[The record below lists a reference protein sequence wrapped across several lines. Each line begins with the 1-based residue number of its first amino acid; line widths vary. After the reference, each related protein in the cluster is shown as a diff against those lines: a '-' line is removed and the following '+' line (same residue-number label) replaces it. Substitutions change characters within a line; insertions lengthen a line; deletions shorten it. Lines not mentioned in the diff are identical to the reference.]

1 MIIRSIQ
8 PILKESLEQFP
19 VVGLVGARQ
28 VGKTTMARQVA
39 REAGA
44 DAIRLD
50 LERPSDQRKLA
61 DPELY
66 LEQHRQHLVVLDEIQ
81 RIPELFQLLRA
92 LVDEDRR
99 PGRFLVLGS
108 ASPDLLQGASESL
121 AGRIRFLELG
131 PLELRE
137 VGPEAFQS
145 LWLRG
150 GFPDSFLA
158 GSNAASMDWRDSF
171 IMTHLERDI
180 PLLGLRLP
188 PAQLRRFWQM
198 IAHGH
203 GGLWNASRLAVSL
216 GISAPTVR
224 RYLDVLED
232 TYMVRQLQP
241 FHANLG
247 KRLVK
252 QPKVYVRDSGL
263 LHALLGVR
271 SMEDLLGNPSAGA
284 SWEGFVIE
292 QILAA
297 VPASWRPTFY
307 RTSAGAELDLVLE
320 RPGNLK
326 PLGIEVKLTKAPAPT
341 RGFWQA
347 LEDIGAQGVVVCQA
361 TESYPLAPNAT
372 VLPIQ
377 EIQALMTLP

>member
-326 PLGIEVKLTKAPAPT
+326 PLGIEVKLTKAAAPT

>member
-1 MIIRSIQ
+1 MIARSIQ
-8 PILKESLEQFP
+8 PILQESLERFP

-39 REAGA
+39 RGSGS
-44 DAIRLD
+44 AILLD
-50 LERPSDQRKLA
+50 LERPSDRRRMA

-66 LEQHRQHLVVLDEIQ
+66 LEQHRQQLVVLDEIQ
-81 RIPELFQLLRA
+81 RIPGLFQLLRA

-108 ASPDLLQGASESL
+108 ASPELLQGASESL

-131 PLELRE
+131 PLDLRE
-137 VGPEAFQS
+137 VGSGNFQS

-158 GSNAASMDWRDSF
+158 RSNAASMDWRESF
-171 IMTHLERDI
+171 ILTHLERDI
-180 PLLGLRLP
+180 PSLGLRLP

-203 GGLWNASRLAVSL
+203 GRLWNASQLAASL

-224 RYLDVLED
+224 RYLDVLEG

-271 SMEDLLGNPSAGA
+271 GMEDLLGNPAAGA
-284 SWEGFVIE
+284 SWEGFAIE

-297 VPASWRPTFY
+297 APSSWRPTFY

-347 LEDIGAQGVVVCQA
+347 LEDIGAQGVIVCQA
-361 TESYPLAPNAT
+361 TESYPLAKNAT

-377 EIQALMTLP
+377 EIQALMEMS

>member
-1 MIIRSIQ
+1 MIARSIQ
-8 PILKESLEQFP
+8 PILQESLERFP

-39 REAGA
+39 RGSGS
-44 DAIRLD
+44 AILLD
-50 LERPSDQRKLA
+50 LERPSDRRRMA

-66 LEQHRQHLVVLDEIQ
+66 LEQHRQQLVVLDEIQ
-81 RIPELFQLLRA
+81 RIPGLFQLLRA

-108 ASPDLLQGASESL
+108 ASPELLQGASESL

-131 PLELRE
+131 PLDLRE
-137 VGPEAFQS
+137 VGSGNFQS

-150 GFPDSFLA
+150 GFPGSFLA
-158 GSNAASMDWRDSF
+158 RSNAASMDWRESF
-171 IMTHLERDI
+171 ILTHLERDI
-180 PLLGLRLP
+180 PSLGLRLP

-203 GGLWNASRLAVSL
+203 GGLWNASQLAASL

-224 RYLDVLED
+224 RYLDVLEG

-271 SMEDLLGNPSAGA
+271 GMEDLLGNPAAGA
-284 SWEGFVIE
+284 SWEGFAIE

-297 VPASWRPTFY
+297 APSSWRPTFY

-347 LEDIGAQGVVVCQA
+347 LEDIGAQGVIVCQA
-361 TESYPLAPNAT
+361 TESYPLAKNAT

-377 EIQALMTLP
+377 EIQALMAMS

>member
-1 MIIRSIQ
+1 M
-8 PILKESLEQFP
+8 
-19 VVGLVGARQ
+19 
-28 VGKTTMARQVA
+28 
-39 REAGA
+39 
-44 DAIRLD
+44 
-50 LERPSDQRKLA
+50 A

-66 LEQHRQHLVVLDEIQ
+66 LEQHRQQLVVLDEIQ
-81 RIPELFQLLRA
+81 RIPGLFQLLRA

-108 ASPDLLQGASESL
+108 ASPELLQGASESL

-131 PLELRE
+131 PLDLRE
-137 VGPEAFQS
+137 VGSGNFQS

-158 GSNAASMDWRDSF
+158 RSNAASMDWRESF
-171 IMTHLERDI
+171 ILTHLERDI
-180 PLLGLRLP
+180 PSLGLRLP

-203 GGLWNASRLAVSL
+203 GRLWNASQLAASL

-224 RYLDVLED
+224 RYLDVLEG

-271 SMEDLLGNPSAGA
+271 GMEDLLGNPAAGA
-284 SWEGFVIE
+284 SWEGFAIE

-297 VPASWRPTFY
+297 APSSWRPTFY

-347 LEDIGAQGVVVCQA
+347 LEDIGAQGVIVCQA
-361 TESYPLAPNAT
+361 TESYPLAKNAT

-377 EIQALMTLP
+377 EIQALMEMS